1 MKNTNLTSRPGNG
14 LARSE
19 IPLADLIH
27 VSEKEEPPSSG
38 FQACS
43 NGQTISPSLPST
55 SLNFQFPF
63 KPKKVYSF
71 PISPSSK
78 IFYTNFWPGTS
89 AEQWN
94 DWQWQLKNRIRSLKD
109 LERIFELS
117 EDE

>member
-1 MKNTNLTSRPGNG
+1 MTNTSLTSRPGNG

-63 KPKKVYSF
+63 KPKKFTAFQS
-71 PISPSSK
+71 PHLPKIS
-78 IFYTNFWPGTS
+78 IRTS
-89 AEQWN
+89 GQEP
-94 DWQWQLKNRIRSLKD
+94 QLNNGMTGSG
-109 LERIFELS
+109 S
-117 EDE
+117 